1 MFDSAREYSGI
12 PYYVNSCCRCEKH
25 NAELPNAS
33 PTSSHIAT
41 KDIPS
46 CAMDVRAETD
56 YYRFR
61 IVYGLIKAGFVR
73 ILIYPKS
80 GFIHAD
86 TDPDKKHEILVIM
99 E

>member
-1 MFDSAREYSGI
+1 
-12 PYYVNSCCRCEKH
+12 
-25 NAELPNAS
+25 
-33 PTSSHIAT
+33 
-41 KDIPS
+41 
-46 CAMDVRAETD
+46 MDVRAETD